1 MLNEVFCDATHVT
14 ILLCDTAGGSAPSP
28 LTFFLCCGIAFT
40 SSSCNSHPRGVLH
53 EVFRD
58 STHVTARTLVP
69 TCAIG
74 DLRTLTSVVHSPFEP
89 HSYTLGRAIFR
100 LLPANKGHAEL
111 GVFSRE
117 HFLNTH
123 QSRPCTLH
131 EQTTSWAKVWIRL
144 RNHCGST
151 PSKSEVAETRWCV
164 VWPRPASQPRLGV

>member
-1 MLNEVFCDATHVT
+1 VLNEVFCDATHVT
-14 ILLCDTAGGSAPSP
+14 ILLCDNSGWVCTI
-28 LTFFLCCGIAFT
+28 TVFLCCGIAFT
-40 SSSCNSHPRGVLH
+40 SSSCNSHSRSVLH

-58 STHVTARTLVP
+58 STHVISRTLVP

-74 DLRTLTSVVHSPFEP
+74 DLRTLTSIVQRHSPEP

-123 QSRPCTLH
+123 QSRPCALH

-151 PSKSEVAETRWCV
+151 PSTSKVAETRWRV